1 MVVTVYDLGI
11 GILVLSCGLIRCRS
25 RRRVAGISVKLIA
38 ADLSSCGVLYKT
50 VEIFKFT
57 ACTSVKE
64 RNIFCFVFVQIIVA
78 VVFRVSYFN
87 EEKRNSVARLVAG
100 NALDV
105 KSAEILAGRKLI
117 AAFRKLAAGVDKS
130 RLGNIIC
137 QSVCFK
143 VYRSAAI
150 FDSDI

>member
-11 GILVLSCGLIRCRS
+11 GILVLSCGFISCRS
-25 RRRVAGISVKLIA
+25 RRGVAGFSVKLIA

-64 RNIFCFVFVQIIVA
+64 GNIFCFVLIKIIIT

-87 EEKRNSVARLVAG
+87 EDKRNSVARLVAG

-105 KSAEILAGRKLI
+105 ESAEVLAGCKLI
-117 AAFRKLAAGVDKS
+117 AAFRKRKLAAGVDKS
-130 RLGNIIC
+130 R
-137 QSVCFK
+137 F
-143 VYRSAAI
+143 
-150 FDSDI
+150 

>member
-11 GILVLSCGLIRCRS
+11 GILVLSCGFIRCRS
-25 RRRVAGISVKLIA
+25 SRGVAGFSVKLIA
-38 ADLSSCGVLYKT
+38 ANLSSCGVFYKA

-87 EEKRNSVARLVAG
+87 EEKRNSVSRLVAG

-105 KSAEILAGRKLI
+105 ESAEVLAGCKLI

-130 RLGNIIC
+130 CLGNIIC
-137 QSVCFK
+137 KRV
-143 VYRSAAI
+143 
-150 FDSDI
+150 